1 MIAETVALAFWLPF
15 KSLCVPYSDKVKE
28 LQYTHTHTK
37 ANLHCLYIE
46 PHISTSSAI
55 KTNGKVT
62 DNLKSSNSLLACS
75 VNPPFI
81 GNHY

>member
-28 LQYTHTHTK
+28 LQYTRTLRRIHT
-37 ANLHCLYIE
+37 AYIE

-75 VNPPFI
+75 VNLPFI